1 MRNATL
7 NSILQDGQR
16 NQCEEIASRGV
27 HTKGSKTGGVAVGKD
42 AVNDSF
48 KLLVTGVTY
57 LDGLPFIGTG
67 VDESGR
73 TVNLIFV
80 TGHCCS
86 VLDFIEASGVMVQSV
101 HHGGQEAL
109 AVNIRRVYH
118 GTVGSLRRLM
128 GGSWAGR
135 R

>member
-1 MRNATL
+1 M
-7 NSILQDGQR
+7 
-16 NQCEEIASRGV
+16 
-27 HTKGSKTGGVAVGKD
+27 GKD

-73 TVNLIFV
+73 TVNLIFGQA
-80 TGHCCS
+80 TACCSVS

-101 HHGGQEAL
+101 HHGGQEAV
-109 AVNIRRVYH
+109 AVTFRRVYH

-128 GGSWAGR
+128 GGKRPSQRACDFR
-135 R
+135 KHVRNVQAL

>member
-7 NSILQDGQR
+7 GSILQYGQR
-16 NQCEEIASRGV
+16 NQREQIASGGV
-27 HTKGSKTGGVAVGKD
+27 HTKGSKTGRVAVGKD

-73 TVNLIFV
+73 TVNLIFG

-118 GTVGSLRRLM
+118 GTVRSEEHTSELQSL
-128 GGSWAGR
+128 
-135 R
+135 

>member
-1 MRNATL
+1 M
-7 NSILQDGQR
+7 
-16 NQCEEIASRGV
+16 
-27 HTKGSKTGGVAVGKD
+27 GK
-42 AVNDSF
+42 AGREVTF

-73 TVNLIFV
+73 TVNLIFA

-109 AVNIRRVYH
+109 AVNIRRVNDESPK
-118 GTVGSLRRLM
+118 GNRVRLSA
-128 GGSWAGR
+128 GGNER
-135 R
+135 LVDKVQP

>member
-1 MRNATL
+1 MA
-7 NSILQDGQR
+7 
-16 NQCEEIASRGV
+16 
-27 HTKGSKTGGVAVGKD
+27 KT
-42 AVNDSF
+42 VNDF

-73 TVNLIFV
+73 TVNLIFA
-80 TGHCCS
+80 TGHCS

-118 GTVGSLRRLM
+118 GTVGSASVGRQA
-128 GGSWAGR
+128 GG
-135 R
+135 